1 MAPSAAHTADGILP
15 PIDLKAIRPFWKRR
29 NGILLYFLLT
39 SSLFTSAALGIDGS
53 MTNGMQVLP
62 TWQERFG
69 HPTGSKLGF
78 FGASNAIGG
87 VIPFL
92 TLSWMGDKFGRRVP
106 TALGSLVIIIGVL
119 IEFFAT
125 SLNMYIGGKMVLGFG
140 SGLVQMTAAVLVT
153 ELSHPKE
160 RVQVTTFYN
169 TSIVLGY
176 VIGAWATYGCFR
188 IPNQWSWR
196 LPTLIQIVPSAYQL
210 ALIFFSPESP
220 RWLVAKGRKE
230 EAREILVKYHGEC
243 DPGSPVVAFEF
254 AEIQEVIAK
263 EAEQNM
269 TWKEFFSSVPN
280 LKRIGLCFATAVF
293 SQSSGNLL
301 VSNYLTQI
309 LKDTGVNADKDIT
322 LVNGMVTL
330 WQYMVALTVTA
341 IIDKFKRRTF
351 FLVGSGGVVVTFVV
365 WTIAAQQYLEK
376 NSLAAGRVVLA
387 CIFIFQAFY
396 TFAWTNLVV
405 TYPLE
410 VVTYQMRAKT
420 WAFVLLTIQVASIFG
435 GYVNPIGLENI
446 GWKFYIYYCVWVTII
461 FLVVYFFFVETAG
474 PTLEEL
480 AYLFDGA
487 EAKMNI
493 MHATK
498 GIENSAA
505 HMEETPGQKLV

>member
-1 MAPSAAHTADGILP
+1 
-15 PIDLKAIRPFWKRR
+15 
-29 NGILLYFLLT
+29 
-39 SSLFTSAALGIDGS
+39 

-92 TLSWMGDKFGRRVP
+92 TLSWMGDKFGRRMP
-106 TALGSLVIIIGVL
+106 TALGSLIIIIGVL

-196 LPTLIQIVPSAYQL
+196 LPTLVQVVPSAYQL
-210 ALIFFSPESP
+210 SLIFFSPESP
-220 RWLVAKGRKE
+220 RWLVAKGKNE
-230 EAREILVKYHGEC
+230 EAKAILVKYHGEC
-243 DPGSPVVAFEF
+243 DPHSPVVAFEY
-254 AEIQEVIAK
+254 AEIQEVIAR
-263 EAEQNM
+263 EAEQNI
-269 TWKEFFSSVPN
+269 TWKEFFSSIPN

-309 LKDTGVNADKDIT
+309 LKDTGVKADKDIT

-330 WQYMVALTVTA
+330 WQYIVALTVTV

-351 FLVGSGGVVVTFVV
+351 FLVGSGGVVVTFIA
-365 WTIAAQQYLEK
+365 WTIAAQQYLEN
-376 NSLAAGRVVLA
+376 NSIAAGRVVLA

-410 VVTYQMRAKT
+410 IVTYQMRAKT

-461 FLVVYFFFVETAG
+461 FVIVYFFFVETAG

-480 AYLFDGA
+480 TYLFEGED
-487 EAKMNI
+487 AKIQM
-493 MHATK
+493 MQATK
-498 GIENSAA
+498 GIDDSAT
-505 HMEETPGQKLV
+505 HVEEKGEQKSV

>member
-1 MAPSAAHTADGILP
+1 
-15 PIDLKAIRPFWKRR
+15 
-29 NGILLYFLLT
+29 
-39 SSLFTSAALGIDGS
+39 

-92 TLSWMGDKFGRRVP
+92 TLSWMGDKFGRRMP
-106 TALGSLVIIIGVL
+106 TALGSLIIIIGVL

-196 LPTLIQIVPSAYQL
+196 LPTLVQVVPSAYQL
-210 ALIFFSPESP
+210 SLIFFSPESP
-220 RWLVAKGRKE
+220 RWLVAKGKNE
-230 EAREILVKYHGEC
+230 EAKAILVKYHGEC
-243 DPGSPVVAFEF
+243 DPHSPVVAFEY
-254 AEIQEVIAK
+254 AEIQEVIAR
-263 EAEQNM
+263 EAEQNI
-269 TWKEFFSSVPN
+269 TWREFFSSIPN

-309 LKDTGVNADKDIT
+309 LKDTGVKADKDIT

-330 WQYMVALTVTA
+330 WQYIVALTVTV

-351 FLVGSGGVVVTFVV
+351 FLVGSGGVVVTFIA
-365 WTIAAQQYLEK
+365 WTIAAQQYLEN
-376 NSLAAGRVVLA
+376 NSIAAGRVVLA

-410 VVTYQMRAKT
+410 IVTYQMRAKT

-461 FLVVYFFFVETAG
+461 FIIVYFFFVETAG

-480 AYLFDGA
+480 TYLFEGED
-487 EAKMNI
+487 AKIQM
-493 MHATK
+493 MQATK
-498 GIENSAA
+498 GIDDSATHVEENG
-505 HMEETPGQKLV
+505 EQKSV

>member
-1 MAPSAAHTADGILP
+1 MAPKAARAVDGIP
-15 PIDLKAIRPFWKRR
+15 SPINLENVPHFWKRK

-39 SSLFTSAALGIDGS
+39 SSLLASMALGIDGS
-53 MTNGMQVLP
+53 MTNGMQVLE
-62 TWQERFG
+62 TWQDRFG

-87 VIPFL
+87 VIPFIFL
-92 TLSWMGDKFGRRVP
+92 GWIGDVLGRRVP
-106 TALGSLVIIIGVL
+106 TALGSIVIIVGVL
-119 IEFFAT
+119 VEFFAT
-125 SLNMYIGGKMVLGFG
+125 SLNMYIGGKIVLGIG
-140 SGLVQMTAAVLVT
+140 SSLIQMGAPVLVT

-176 VIGAWATYGCFR
+176 VIGAWATYGCYR
-188 IPNQWSWR
+188 IPSQWSWR
-196 LPTLIQIVPSAYQL
+196 LPTLVQIVPSTYQL
-210 ALIFFSPESP
+210 CLIFFCPESP
-220 RWLVAKGRKE
+220 RWLIAKGKLQQ
-230 EAREILVKYHGEC
+230 ARDILIKYHGEE
-243 DPGSPVVAFEF
+243 DPNSELVEFEC
-254 AEIQEVIAK
+254 AEIQHAIAE

-269 TWKEFFSSVPN
+269 TWKQFFASVPN
-280 LKRIGLCFATAVF
+280 LKRIALCFATAVF

-309 LKDTGVNADKDIT
+309 LKDTGVEGQKNIT

-330 WQYMVALTVTA
+330 WQYIVAIGVTLFVN
-341 IIDKFKRRTF
+341 KFKRRTF
-351 FLVGSGGVVVTFVV
+351 FLVGSGGVLVTFIA

-376 NSLAAGRVVLA
+376 GSVAAGRTVLA

-396 TFAWTNLVV
+396 TFGWTNLVV

-446 GWKFYIYYCVWVTII
+446 GWKFYIYYCVWVAFI
-461 FLVVYFFFVETAG
+461 FLVVYFFFVETQG

-480 AYLFDGA
+480 AYLFEGK
-487 EAKMNI
+487 EEKKELVTKI
-493 MHATK
+493 EIVKEEQEHAREK
-498 GIENSAA
+498 E
-505 HMEETPGQKLV
+505 V

>member
-1 MAPSAAHTADGILP
+1 
-15 PIDLKAIRPFWKRR
+15 
-29 NGILLYFLLT
+29 
-39 SSLFTSAALGIDGS
+39 
-53 MTNGMQVLP
+53 MTNGMQVIP
-62 TWQERFG
+62 SWQERFG

-92 TLSWMGDKFGRRVP
+92 TLSWIGDRFGRRLP
-106 TALGSLVIIIGVL
+106 TALGSLVIIVGVL
-119 IEFFAT
+119 VEFFAT
-125 SLNMYIGGKMVLGFG
+125 SLDMYIGGKIVLGIG

-188 IPNQWSWR
+188 IPSQWSWR
-196 LPTLIQIVPSAYQL
+196 LPTLIQIVPSVYQL
-210 ALIFFSPESP
+210 SLIFFSPESP
-220 RWLVAKGRKE
+220 RWLVARGRKE
-230 EAREILVKYHGEC
+230 EARQILVKYHGEC
-243 DPGSPVVAFEF
+243 DAASPVVAFEF
-254 AEIQEVIAK
+254 AEIQEVIAR

-269 TWKEFFSSVPN
+269 TWKQFFSSVPN
-280 LKRIGLCFATAVF
+280 LKRIALCFATAVF

-309 LKDTGVNADKDIT
+309 LKDTGVTADKDIT

-330 WQYMVALTVTA
+330 WQYIVALTVTA
-341 IIDKFKRRTF
+341 IIDRFKRRTF
-351 FLVGSGGVVVTFVV
+351 FLVGSGGVVVTFVA

-376 NSLAAGRVVLA
+376 ESLAAGRVVLA

-461 FLVVYFFFVETAG
+461 FLIVYFFFVETAG

-480 AYLFDGA
+480 TYLFEGPD
-487 EAKMNI
+487 AKMH
-493 MHATK
+493 MMQAAK
-498 GIENSAA
+498 GIEDSVVHVDEKA
-505 HMEETPGQKLV
+505 EQKSV